1 MSARSRSRT
10 ALLTSAAA
18 AAGVASSAGPAQAAA
33 LVASE
38 AAALSLFLGAIFV
51 AVTASVLLLRARAR
65 LAALVASSAASE
77 RDLRSRLD
85 RAEAELAADDRVTVT
100 WTAGAAEPQIA
111 GDTAR
116 LAGLP
121 PGRRLLA
128 FGAWL
133 DPRVA
138 QALEDR
144 LAALRERGEP
154 FRLTLPTAGGAHI
167 EADGRPIGAAVTLRL
182 KDVTGDRLARTEI
195 EAENAALKGSL
206 GRLTALFE
214 SLIQPVWLRDDA
226 GRIVYA
232 NEAYAR
238 AVEAKDGPAAVAR
251 AAEFLDQA
259 DRASARRAIEAG
271 HVFRKRAPAVF
282 AGQRRIFDVV
292 EAPSPV
298 GSAAIA
304 IDVSELEDV
313 RADLSRQMDAHR
325 RTLDE
330 LTTAVAIFRA
340 NGALVFHN
348 QAFRQLWALEAA
360 FLESGPTDGAV
371 LDRLRADRKLPEE
384 ADFRTWK
391 AGLHQAYQAIE
402 SREHWWHLPDRRTI
416 RVVAAPN
423 PQGGVTYLF
432 DDVTE
437 RLALESRFNALLKV
451 QSETIDHLK
460 EAVAV
465 FGSDGRLRLH
475 NPAFEALWTFSA
487 EELKGRPHADQI
499 LRACGQRHADA
510 ELWSRLKMAMTAMP
524 EERKPVAARIDLDDG
539 AIVDLVA
546 LPLPDG
552 GTLTTFTDV
561 SASVN
566 VERALRDRAEALEAA
581 DRLKDDFVKNVSY
594 ELRAPLTN
602 TIGFGQ
608 LLGDPRM
615 GELNPKQKEYVDHI
629 VSSASALLA
638 IINDILDLAT
648 IDAGAMELAV
658 SDVDPRAAIE
668 AAAEGVRDRLAEA
681 GLGLQIDVAPDV
693 GTFEAD
699 AKRVR
704 QVLFN
709 LLSNAIGFSKPG
721 VAVTISARREG
732 RDMLFRV
739 ADRGAGIPPDQLAR
753 VFDRFESRSSGSHSR
768 GVGLGLSIV
777 RSLMELHGGTVSL
790 QSAPGE
796 GTVVTCRFP
805 AGGAAMK
812 AAQ

>member
-1 MSARSRSRT
+1 MVADP
-10 ALLTSAAA
+10 AHAATL
-18 AAGVASSAGPAQAAA
+18 G
-33 LVASE
+33 ASE

-51 AVTASVLLLRARAR
+51 AVTASILLLRARQR
-65 LAALVASSAASE
+65 LSLALGQSALAE

-100 WTAGAAEPQIA
+100 WAAGADEPVVA
-111 GDTAR
+111 GDPAR
-116 LAGLP
+116 LVGPAAA
-121 PGRRLLA
+121 RRLLA

-133 DPRVA
+133 EPRIANAFEERV
-138 QALEDR
+138 
-144 LAALRERGEP
+144 AALRERGEP
-154 FRLTLPTAGGAHI
+154 FRLMLPTPEGGHL

-182 KDVTGDRLARTEI
+182 RDVTGERLARAEI
-195 EAENAALKGSL
+195 EAENAELRGAL
-206 GRLTALFE
+206 GRVTALVE
-214 SLIQPVWLRDDA
+214 TLVQPVWLRDER
-226 GRIVYA
+226 GRLVYA

-238 AVEAKDGPAAVAR
+238 AVEAKDRETAVEGQ
-251 AAEFLDQA
+251 AEFLDQA
-259 DRASARRAIEAG
+259 DRAAARRSVEAG

-292 EAPSPV
+292 EAPSPG

-304 IDVSELEDV
+304 VDVSDLEDL

-340 NGALVFHN
+340 NGALAFHN
-348 QAFRQLWALEAA
+348 QAYAQLWALDPA
-360 FLESGPTDGAV
+360 FLESQPTDSAV
-371 LDRLRADRKLPEE
+371 LDRLRAERKVPEE

-391 AGLHQAYQAIE
+391 AALHQGYQAIE
-402 SREHWWHLPDRRTI
+402 AREHWWHLPDRRTL
-416 RVVAAPN
+416 RVVVAPN

-475 NPAFEALWTFSA
+475 NPAFATLWKLSGA
-487 EELKGRPHADQI
+487 ELEDRPHAEQV
-499 LRACGQRHADA
+499 LKACGARHADP

-539 AIVDLVA
+539 AIVDVVT

-552 GTLTTFTDV
+552 GTLSTFTDV

-566 VERALRDRAEALEAA
+566 VERALRERTEALEAA
-581 DRLKDDFVKNVSY
+581 DKLKDDFVKNVSY
-594 ELRAPLTN
+594 ELRSPLTN

-615 GELNPKQKEYVDHI
+615 GELNTKQKEYVDHI

-648 IDAGAMELAV
+648 IDAGSMELDR
-658 SDVDPRAAIE
+658 SPVDPRAAIE
-668 AAAEGVRDRLAEA
+668 AAVEGVRDRLAEA
-681 GLGLQIDVAPDV
+681 GLGLEIDVAPNV
-693 GTFEAD
+693 GTFEGD

-709 LLSNAIGFSKPG
+709 LMANAVGFSKPG
-721 VAVTISARREG
+721 VAVHVSARRENG
-732 RDMLFRV
+732 DVVFRV
-739 ADRGAGIPPDQLAR
+739 ADRGAGIPAERLDK
-753 VFDRFESRSSGSHSR
+753 VFDRFESQSSGSHSR

-777 RSLMELHGGTVSL
+777 RSLVELHGGSVSL

-805 AGGAAMK
+805 VGGAAIK
-812 AAQ
+812 AVR